1 MPSCFCAFQDVDL
14 NKNSAYVW
22 EGVQYY
28 CDKLLYPTGMMINKQ
43 AYDLNEVEN
52 KYEMLLYIAEMFD
65 LNKNVHLF
73 ISKYRN
79 DVKDYFVLQKC

>member
-1 MPSCFCAFQDVDL
+1 MPSCFCTFQDVDL
-14 NKNSAYVW
+14 NKNPAYVW

-52 KYEMLLYIAEMFD
+52 K
-65 LNKNVHLF
+65 
-73 ISKYRN
+73 
-79 DVKDYFVLQKC
+79 